1 MKRRHFLQ
9 FAGSTLAA
17 MGMSQLNFL
26 TQAQHYSQAIA
37 QNTPRNTPRKLALLI
52 GVNEYPGF
60 IPDLRGCLTDVDLQY
75 ELLTNRFGFNP
86 ADVVKISDN
95 EALKPTRETVLNT
108 FQEHL
113 VKQAKPGDV
122 VVFHYSGHGI
132 QVVDPDP
139 IYEGN
144 NLNGAMILN
153 DPLPPLGS
161 ADENTL
167 SVIMGRTLFLLLG
180 QLQTNNVTTI
190 LDSCHSGGGLR
201 GSSLVRAVPNNTRA
215 AGDPWEAIAAE
226 FELQQQLLDEV
237 GLSAA
242 EFLAARKAGIAKGI
256 GIGSAQFSEL
266 ALDAPFDGFQA
277 GAFSYL
283 LTRYLWQT
291 PGSASAQTVRT
302 NIRRSTQAAA
312 AAKHH
317 SQVPSFQAA
326 PDADTSEPIFF
337 TSPATGPAEAVVTSV
352 NGDQVEFW
360 LGGLSS
366 QALALEEANA
376 QFTVLDGDR
385 NAIAEVEQTSRSGLI
400 GIGKLVSSDSSIAA
414 GMLMR
419 ETLVGIS
426 ANPQLKIGVH
436 DSLGSQVGEAISAL
450 SSALTSNGRSQI
462 TASPVDQQTTFDYI
476 LGRVTPASVEEL
488 TVMDAEEIPPVGT
501 ISLFT
506 SAMEPT
512 LTSYGRID
520 EQATAAVNRLKPQL
534 KLSLANKVLKAL
546 TASASS
552 IDISGSI
559 FTDDGTSVPITGS
572 SPAQNL
578 RCLPDCSVR
587 VAARPFRAGEDIK
600 ISVANETQ
608 NDALYLSCLAID
620 QSGNMQVIYP
630 AQWDAP
636 EDAALIAPQ
645 SELIIPRP
653 EDGVKFAVNGSG
665 FIEIVTIT
673 SVGSLRNALRGLQE
687 IASSRGVSRGY
698 IGLDGNESLGILN
711 ELLGDFDRI
720 SRSASLRVV
729 DADEDETVVDG
740 GAIALTSTVIEVSE
754 S

>member
-17 MGMSQLNFL
+17 MGMSQLDFL
-26 TQAQHYSQAIA
+26 TQAQSYSQAMA
-37 QNTPRNTPRKLALLI
+37 QGTSRKLALLI

-60 IPDLRGCLTDVDLQY
+60 IPDLRGCVTDVDLQY
-75 ELLTNRFGFNP
+75 ELLTHRFGFNP
-86 ADVVKISDN
+86 ADIIKISDN
-95 EALKPTRETVLNT
+95 ESLKPNRETVLNV

-161 ADENTL
+161 EDENTL
-167 SVIMGRTLFLLLG
+167 SVIMGRTLFLLLS

-201 GSSLVRAVPNNTRA
+201 GSSVVRAVPNNTRA
-215 AGDPWEAIAAE
+215 AGDPWEAIPAE
-226 FELQQQLLDEV
+226 FELQQQFLEEM
-237 GLSAA
+237 GLSAEA
-242 EFLAARKAGIAKGI
+242 FLAARKAGVAKGL

-266 ALDAPFDGFQA
+266 ALDAPFDGFLS

-291 PGSASAQTVRT
+291 PGAASAQTVRT

-326 PDADTSEPIFF
+326 PDMDASAPILF
-337 TSPATGPAEAVVTSV
+337 TAPTTGPAEAVVMSV

-366 QALALEEANA
+366 QALALEEANT
-376 QFTVLDGDR
+376 QFTVLDSDR
-385 NAIAEVEQTSRSGLI
+385 NSIAEVQQTSRNGLI
-400 GIGKLVSSDSSIAA
+400 GFGKLVSSETAISA

-419 ETLVGIS
+419 ETVVGLP

-436 DSLGSQVGEAISAL
+436 ESLGAQVGEAISAL
-450 SSALTSNGRSQI
+450 SNAMSSGGRSQI
-462 TASPVDQQTTFDYI
+462 VASAVDQQTTFDYI
-476 LGRVTPASVEEL
+476 LGRVTPESVDQITVASE
-488 TVMDAEEIPPVGT
+488 EEIPPIGT
-501 ISLFT
+501 VSLFT
-506 SAMEPT
+506 PAMEPT
-512 LTSYGRID
+512 GATHGRVDETATS
-520 EQATAAVNRLKPQL
+520 AVNRLKPQL
-534 KLSLANKVLKAL
+534 KLLLANKVIKAL
-546 TASASS
+546 TAAP
-552 IDISGSI
+552 SGLSVSGEI
-559 FTDDGTSVPITGS
+559 FSTDGVSVPIAGS
-572 SPAQNL
+572 DINSRSLSQGAT
-578 RCLPDCSVR
+578 ST
-587 VAARPFRAGEDIK
+587 RPFKAGQDIK
-600 ISVANETQ
+600 IRVANETQ
-608 NDALYLSCLAID
+608 RDALYLSCLAID

-645 SELIIPRP
+645 SELVVPRP

-665 FIEIVTIT
+665 FLEIVTIT

-687 IASSRGVSRGY
+687 IASSRGVTRGY
-698 IGLDGNESLGILN
+698 IGLDGDESIGILN
-711 ELLGDFDRI
+711 DLLGDFDRI

-729 DADEDETVVDG
+729 DADESDTVVDS